1 MVEANNN
8 TESAHQNLLQNKPL
22 GDSSNRD
29 PKGLQENDDKIASI
43 IESMKKLSIAI
54 NGRDT
59 EVVCDSGS
67 ECPIISYDIA
77 KELGRASV
85 KTHKNNLTYIMVEA
99 NNNTE
104 SAHQNLLQ
112 NKPLGD
118 SSNRDPKGLQE
129 NDDKIASIIESM
141 KKLSIAINGRDTEV
155 VCDSG
160 SECPII
166 SYDIAKE
173 LGLEMD
179 KSLLNITDRAVSDI
193 VEQVSGKKIWISL
206 RQLLEIVKPVIKQ
219 NIINLIANQGISRR
233 IPCKTKRKCKAR
245 KKLIFNDTTSESSSS
260 SESGSDSES
269 DSRTGL
275 NSRICKNKKKSK
287 FSKGKF
293 KKIGKVNKVT
303 VDSSSDTD
311 TGSESDS
318 KNDLSATEIMEIIN
332 NAIKAVKI
340 KLKESS
346 PESGSE

>member
-54 NGRDT
+54 N
-59 EVVCDSGS
+59 
-67 ECPIISYDIA
+67 
-77 KELGRASV
+77 
-85 KTHKNNLTYIMVEA
+85 
-99 NNNTE
+99 
-104 SAHQNLLQ
+104 
-112 NKPLGD
+112 
-118 SSNRDPKGLQE
+118 
-129 NDDKIASIIESM
+129 
-141 KKLSIAINGRDTEV
+141 
-155 VCDSG
+155 
-160 SECPII
+160 ECPII

-179 KSLLNITDRAVSDI
+179 KSLSNITDRAVSDI
-193 VEQVSGKKIWISL
+193 VEQVS
-206 RQLLEIVKPVIKQ
+206 
-219 NIINLIANQGISRR
+219 ANQGISRR

-275 NSRICKNKKKSK
+275 NSRIS
-287 FSKGKF
+287 
-293 KKIGKVNKVT
+293 
-303 VDSSSDTD
+303 
-311 TGSESDS
+311 
-318 KNDLSATEIMEIIN
+318 
-332 NAIKAVKI
+332 VKI